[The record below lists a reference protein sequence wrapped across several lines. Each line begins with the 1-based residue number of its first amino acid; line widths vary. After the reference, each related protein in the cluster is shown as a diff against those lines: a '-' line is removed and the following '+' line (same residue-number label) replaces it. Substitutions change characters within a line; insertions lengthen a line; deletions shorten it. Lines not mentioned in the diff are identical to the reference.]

1 MDIDEVTR
9 GQFTHWLSHPSETIR
24 ECRKAALKAALE
36 VLGCERVAACS
47 SYQITQLK
55 QAVGLPTEDD
65 LVKAAEPPRPPRID
79 MTDAA
84 KAGRADLD
92 IHLDPGSCVVVSS
105 GAYTLRIN
113 S

>member
-1 MDIDEVTR
+1 MDHPD
-9 GQFTHWLSHPSETIR
+9 FADWLRHPGPVLDA
-24 ECRKAALKAALE
+24 RKVALKA
-36 VLGCERVAACS
+36 VLSHLGKTKVADCNDEERVLIKDALGIHRPVAAA
-47 SYQITQLK
+47 Q
-55 QAVGLPTEDD
+55 
-65 LVKAAEPPRPPRID
+65 PPSPPRID